1 MPAKKTVKEVQE
13 PLPMDQTVP
22 PKPTPQPP
30 AQQQLTPGQAI
41 MAVNAKTD
49 QIILQINK
57 KLADLDIV
65 IKTIKA
71 NQGLAEKD
79 RDLIR
84 REIKVNSK
92 LIDKFLNIEE

>member
-1 MPAKKTVKEVQE
+1 MPGKKIVKEVQE
-13 PLPMDQTVP
+13 TLPTEQIIP

-30 AQQQLTPGQAI
+30 APQQLTQGQAI

-49 QIILQINK
+49 QIIVQINK
-57 KLADLDIV
+57 KLAELDIV
-65 IKTIKA
+65 IKTIQA

-79 RDLIR
+79 RDLNR

-92 LIDKFLNIEE
+92 LIDKFLNIED